1 MLEIFICAISGALIG
16 GLSIW
21 FYYRKKFNDVLT
33 ELEDKKLIIKSIHEH
48 ADLIERSNVKKMV
61 KEHNQ
66 KSIKSKVNK
75 IEKTPKTVKTRKK
88 NEK

>member
-21 FYYRKKFNDVLT
+21 FYYRKKFNDTLT

-48 ADLIERSNVKKMV
+48 ADSIEKSNVNKMV
-61 KEHNQ
+61 KDYNQ
-66 KSIKSKVNK
+66 KSIKSKVSK
-75 IEKTPKTVKTRKK
+75 IDKTPKIVKTRKK